1 MSRTIDLGKVMVT
14 LGGEWHEGS
23 YEFLTV
29 VSHKGNGYISRV
41 DNTDIEPGTND
52 SVWMLFAAAGESP
65 EITRDAKG
73 NIYVNGELLTSAF
86 ADAEAAA
93 ARLKETDTAVR
104 AAEQERKNVEA
115 QRANAET
122 LRSNAESRRQLAED
136 GRLSNESAR
145 INAENLRSSAETL
158 RASAE
163 ALRANAENSRQGAE
177 LARKRDFDLL
187 MENASIISEAADTIG
202 ELVSNMNEQKGMWKA
217 GVGDGAAAQAK
228 SGQMAVGD
236 RSLASGSKLEKGSRE
251 IISDYSTIMYT
262 PIATQTTFGV
272 HLSGRV
278 MSLSQPSVG
287 SFTPM
292 AGYVMEFVPS
302 GERYT
307 ITAVSTRLDVTNV
320 TVDRNFSEDLPDS
333 GEIHVY
339 KVGALGFASHVE
351 GIGTVAYNEGEHAG
365 GRFNVSNPGKTLFSI
380 GCGVKTGGRISTL
393 TRANAF
399 EVTEDGK
406 VYVKGVGGF
415 DNGVLDDTDLSL
427 AEVIEIL
434 VNAIVNLGG
443 TVLLPSDPAEPVE
456 SESNP

>member
-29 VSHKGNGYISRV
+29 VSHKGDGYISRV

-52 SVWMLFAAAGESP
+52 SVWMRFAKAGESP
-65 EITRDAKG
+65 KITRDAKG

-93 ARLKETDTAVR
+93 ARLKETDTSVR

-115 QRANAET
+115 QRVNAET
-122 LRSNAESRRQLAED
+122 LRSNAEGRRQLAED
-136 GRLSNESAR
+136 GRLHNESAR
-145 INAENLRSSAETL
+145 INAENLRSRAETL
-158 RASAE
+158 RANAE

-228 SGQMAVGD
+228 SSQMAVGD

-251 IISDYSTIMYT
+251 IISDYSTIMYS
-262 PIATQTTFGV
+262 PFATQTTFGV
-272 HLSGRV
+272 QLSGRI
-278 MSLSQPSVG
+278 MSLSQPSMG
-287 SFTPM
+287 SFTPLV
-292 AGYVMEFVPS
+292 GYVMEFVPS

-307 ITAVSTRLDVTNV
+307 ITAVSTRLGVTNV
-320 TVDRNFSEDLPDS
+320 TVDRNFSDDLRTAARSMCIRTEPS
-333 GEIHVY
+333 
-339 KVGALGFASHVE
+339 ASHPMSKASAPSP
-351 GIGTVAYNEGEHAG
+351 T
-365 GRFNVSNPGKTLFSI
+365 
-380 GCGVKTGGRISTL
+380 
-393 TRANAF
+393 TRASMP
-399 EVTEDGK
+399 EDGSM
-406 VYVKGVGGF
+406 YRIPARP
-415 DNGVLDDTDLSL
+415 SS
-427 AEVIEIL
+427 
-434 VNAIVNLGG
+434 
-443 TVLLPSDPAEPVE
+443 PSDAVLKPEAASAP
-456 SESNP
+456 